1 VKVKVLD
8 VDVKRQ
14 RVSLTMRLDDAL
26 TSASISVP
34 LPVGVSSVG
43 AVREPRNRRPPVPKS
58 IPERE
63 PQPVG
68 TMAMALALARAKQKK

>member
-14 RVSLTMRLDDAL
+14 RISLSMRFDDAPG
-26 TSASISVP
+26 SASISNRA
-34 LPVGVSSVG
+34 PVEVSVG
-43 AVREPRNRRPPVPKS
+43 AAREPHSRRPSTPQRDQ
-58 IPERE
+58 ERE

-68 TMAMALALARAKQKK
+68 TMAMAMALALAKQKK